1 MEPVRIICKRSFA
14 VSLNPHDHLDPVWH
28 GDTVD
33 LFQFLIEGDRPM
45 SITVWAAPAS
55 RLQSRHVL
63 RFLTESRSPIR
74 AVEVRLFM
82 YNRTPVGSRRWE
94 SIGDLAKTAEDI
106 SRYIGDSGSPQA
118 TIIRDEVTRPPS

>member
-1 MEPVRIICKRSFA
+1 MTRLYRGSMEPVRIICTRSFA
-14 VSLNPHDHLDPVWH
+14 VSVNPHDHLDPVWD

-33 LFQFLIEGDRPM
+33 LFQFP
-45 SITVWAAPAS
+45 VWAAPAS
-55 RLQSRHVL
+55 RLQSLHVL
-63 RFLTESRSPIR
+63 RFLTESRSPLR
-74 AVEVRLFM
+74 AVEVRPFM

-118 TIIRDEVTRPPS
+118 TIIRDEITRPQL